1 MVGDL
6 KVAAWSAFFLL
17 ILVGVYRAA
26 FGKQLTI

>member
-6 KVAAWSAFFLL
+6 KVAAWVTVFLL
-17 ILVGVYRAA
+17 VLVAAYRVA